1 MRRDRWMRLPDWIGQ
16 ETRSCPTRR
25 RGLTLVEVL
34 IALSVLAVFLLPVMV
49 GFSQALI
56 TTSQASISA
65 AASSVARGMIED
77 LKMVGYDYIQSSTGR
92 SYKDLKTA
100 GDHYFQVETKV
111 TEVEPNDQVSLKGLK
126 LVEVTVY
133 NTGSQTPLVALSTY
147 FTPAGV

>member
-1 MRRDRWMRLPDWIGQ
+1 VRPPGRIGQ
-16 ETRSCPTRR
+16 EARSCPTRS

-34 IALSVLAVFLLPVMV
+34 IALSVLAVFLLPVMI

-65 AASSVARGMIED
+65 AGSSVARGMIED
-77 LKMVGYDYIQSSTGR
+77 LKLVGYDGIQSSTGR